1 MEKVK
6 KMTNFEREEGRI
18 LCEADSAKKHALR
31 QITSGAWTKRQAH
44 EYLNK
49 RLYELQREWFNLHR
63 KLVEVKEEDEN

>member
-1 MEKVK
+1 
-6 KMTNFEREEGRI
+6 MTNFEREEGRI

-31 QITSGAWTKRQAH
+31 QITSGIWSKRRAH

-49 RLYELQREWFNLHR
+49 RLYELQQEWFNLHR

>member
-1 MEKVK
+1 
-6 KMTNFEREEGRI
+6 MTNFEREEGRI

-49 RLYELQREWFNLHR
+49 RLCELQREWFLLHR